1 MVCSHLSPKCG
12 LGIVVPMPT
21 PKIRLATPADAYE
34 IAVMSRYLIEV
45 GLRGWTW
52 PPERVAKAIRARD
65 TNVLAADVRQ
75 HLVGFAIM
83 DFGDSVA
90 HLSLLAVKPSHQRC
104 GIGTQMMAWLEE
116 AALTAGIATINLELR
131 SNNFAARTFYRMRG
145 YKETSYI
152 PGYYRGVETAVKM
165 ARDIRRVQS
174 PSVASDGTKTQ
185 MKGEG

>member
-1 MVCSHLSPKCG
+1 
-12 LGIVVPMPT
+12 MPA

-52 PPERVAKAIRARD
+52 PPERVAKAIRARE

-83 DFGDSVA
+83 DFGDAAA

-104 GIGTQMMAWLEE
+104 GIGTQMMTWLEE
-116 AALTAGIATINLELR
+116 AALTAGITTINLELR

-165 ARDIRRVQS
+165 ARDIRRVKP
-174 PSVASDGTKTQ
+174 PSVIGDGTSSR
-185 MKGEG
+185 MKDEGRN